1 MTMRTHRSLCS
12 EIAGTL
18 NVSDF
23 ARFEKDFAD
32 PEVGRMVEKNAT
44 VMEVLGTLTAKP
56 LVPHTTM
63 AKRAAARF
71 TPGTDVVQVRP
82 HGYGY
87 VIKVSSAPAGMAP
100 QETQVSAQQAQQ
112 VLPPEMLQ
120 AADQQGAATVTGVQ
134 ADPDPLVEQMAPV
147 TAFGL
152 YKVTN
157 AETGKQ
163 IIGHVIPNLFDP
175 IQGGPT
181 GIALFTNGSAYSAQ
195 PGISGSLIGVS
206 HNLPIP
212 ENPDV
217 RGLGVFVKTNGKAI
231 ICTVPYNIVTKVN
244 VEGNGYFAAQ
254 DLNGNDLRI
263 IPSPGL
269 LRPTASSTTD
279 IAIPPDYKFM
289 PLENPIQLASGDE
302 LMKAAQAGAYE
313 TMVEIRAW
321 EGGCRLSGPVF
332 EKIGSGEHDWV
343 DGVFWLAAA
352 GMPQNLS
359 AACLEKAAST
369 GQPIRMFGLRP
380 LSSREELYEDAL
392 KEAAVEMLE
401 THLPQRVNLLKEI
414 SAITFDKKASALVD
428 TASVDAVLALNFLNP
443 ENVETFIEF
452 LPQLEE
458 ASTKLASVVLAA
470 QIGLQSIPKTAAVR
484 AMFALEDVIN
494 GLKSLKTY
502 QV

>member
-1 MTMRTHRSLCS
+1 MTNRTLCS
-12 EIAGTL
+12 AIAGTI
-18 NVSDF
+18 NNSDF
-23 ARFEKDFAD
+23 ARFEQEFST
-32 PEVGRMVEKNAT
+32 PEVRRMIEKNAS
-44 VMEVLGTLTAKP
+44 VMEVLHRLTDAP
-56 LVPHTTM
+56 IVPHTVM
-63 AKRAAARF
+63 AKRASARF
-71 TPGTDVVQVRP
+71 APGTDVVQVRP
-82 HGYGY
+82 SGYGY
-87 VIKVSSAPAGMAP
+87 VIKVSAAPAGMAP
-100 QETQVSAQQAQQ
+100 QEAQVSAQEAQQ
-112 VLPPEMLQ
+112 ALPPEMLQ

-134 ADPDPLVEQMAPV
+134 AEPDPMAEQMAPV
-147 TAFGL
+147 TAFGI

-163 IIGHVIPNLFDP
+163 MIGYVIPNLFDP
-175 IQGGPT
+175 IQGAPT
-181 GIALFTNGSAYSAQ
+181 GVALFTNGTAYAVQ
-195 PGISGSLIGVS
+195 PGITGSLVGVN

-231 ICTVPYNIVTKVN
+231 MCTMPYNIVTKVQ

-254 DLNGNDLRI
+254 DMQGNDIRI
-263 IPSPGL
+263 IPSQGL
-269 LRPTASSTTD
+269 MRPVASSTTD
-279 IAIPPDYKFM
+279 IAIPADFKFM
-289 PLENPIQLASGDE
+289 PLENPVQLAAGNE
-302 LMKAAQAGAYE
+302 LMKAAQANAYE
-313 TMVEIRAW
+313 TMAEIRAW

-332 EKIGSGEHDWV
+332 EKVGSGEHDWV

-359 AACLEKAAST
+359 AACLEKAASS
-369 GQPIRMFGLRP
+369 GKPIRMFGLQP
-380 LSSREELYEDAL
+380 LSTREDIYQEAL
-392 KEAAVEMLE
+392 KEAAVDMLE
-401 THLPQRVNLLKEI
+401 TEIPHRVNLLKEI

-484 AMFALEDVIN
+484 AMFALEDVIS

>member
-1 MTMRTHRSLCS
+1 MPRQTLCS
-12 EIAGTL
+12 AISGTL
-18 NVSDF
+18 NATDF
-23 ARFEKDFAD
+23 DQFEKDFSNPD
-32 PEVGRMVEKNAT
+32 LRRMIEKNAG
-44 VMEVLGTLTAKP
+44 VMECLHRLTATP
-56 LVPHTTM
+56 IVSSANL
-63 AKRAAARF
+63 AKIASVRM
-71 TPGTDVVQVRP
+71 PIGTDVIQVRP
-82 HGYGY
+82 SNYGY
-87 VIKVSSAPAGMAP
+87 VIKVSAAPAGMAP

-120 AADQQGAATVTGVQ
+120 AADQQGAATVTAVD
-134 ADPDPLVEQMAPV
+134 AAPDPMTEQMAPA
-147 TAFGL
+147 TAFGI
-152 YKVTN
+152 YKVTS
-157 AETGKQ
+157 AESGKQ
-163 IIGHVIPNLFDP
+163 AVGYVIPGLFDP
-175 IQGGPT
+175 VQGGPT
-181 GIALFTNGSAYSAQ
+181 GMALFTNGNSYSVQ
-195 PGISGSLIGVS
+195 PQISGTLVGVN

-212 ENPDV
+212 ETADM
-217 RGLGVFVKTNGKAI
+217 RGLGVFIKTNGKAI
-231 ICTVPYNIVTKVN
+231 MCTVPYNIVTKVN
-244 VEGNGYFAAQ
+244 LGGSGYFAAQ
-254 DLNGNDLRI
+254 DMNGNDIRI

-269 LRPTASSTTD
+269 AKPVASSTTD
-279 IAIPPDYKFM
+279 IAIPPDFKFM
-289 PLENPIQLASGDE
+289 PLENPIQLAAGSE
-302 LMKAAQAGAYE
+302 LMKAAQANAYE

-321 EGGCRLSGPVF
+321 DGGCRLSGPVF
-332 EKIGSGEHDWV
+332 EKIGSGEHTWA

-359 AACLEKAAST
+359 SACLEKAASS
-369 GQPIRMFGLRP
+369 GNVVRMFGLRP
-380 LSSREELYEDAL
+380 VSTRNEMYEDAL
-392 KEAAVEMLE
+392 KEAAVDMMD

>member
-1 MTMRTHRSLCS
+1 MPRQTLCS
-12 EIAGTL
+12 AIAGTL
-18 NVSDF
+18 NQTDFSRFEDDF
-23 ARFEKDFAD
+23 ANPDLR
-32 PEVGRMVEKNAT
+32 RMIEKNAG
-44 VMEVLGTLTAKP
+44 VMECLQRLTSTPILSSDSLAK
-56 LVPHTTM
+56 TASSRM
-63 AKRAAARF
+63 GIAA
-71 TPGTDVVQVRP
+71 DVIQVRP
-82 HGYGY
+82 SNYGY
-87 VIKVSSAPAGMAP
+87 VIKVSAAPAGMAP
-100 QETQVSAQQAQQ
+100 QEAQVSAQQAQQ

-120 AADQQGAATVTGVQ
+120 AADQQGAATVTTVEGT
-134 ADPDPLVEQMAPV
+134 PDPLSEKMKPA
-147 TAFGL
+147 TAFGI
-152 YKVTN
+152 YKVTS
-157 AETGKQ
+157 AESGKQ
-163 IIGHVIPNLFDP
+163 AVGYVIPGLFDP
-175 IQGGPT
+175 VQGGPSGMT
-181 GIALFTNGSAYSAQ
+181 LFTNGTSYSVQ
-195 PGISGSLIGVS
+195 PEISGTLVGVN

-212 ENPDV
+212 ESADV
-217 RGLGVFVKTNGKAI
+217 RGLGVFIKTTSKGI
-231 ICTVPYNIVTKVN
+231 MCTVPYNIVTKVN
-244 VEGNGYFAAQ
+244 LGGSGYFAAQ
-254 DLNGNDLRI
+254 DLNGNDIRI

-269 LRPTASSTTD
+269 AKPVASSTTD
-279 IAIPPDYKFM
+279 IAIPPDFKFM
-289 PLENPIQLASGDE
+289 PLENPIQLAAGSE
-302 LMKAAQAGAYE
+302 LMKAAQANAYE

-321 EGGCRLSGPVF
+321 EGGCRLGGPVF
-332 EKIGSGEHDWV
+332 EKIGSGHHSWA

-359 AACLEKAAST
+359 SACLEKAASS
-369 GQPIRMFGLRP
+369 GNVVRMFGLRP
-380 LSSREELYEDAL
+380 VSTRNEMYEDAL
-392 KEAAVEMLE
+392 KEAAVDMLE

>member
-1 MTMRTHRSLCS
+1 MKKAATICEAIS
-12 EIAGTL
+12 GTL
-18 NVSDF
+18 NRSDF
-23 ARFEKDFAD
+23 DRFDEVFSD
-32 PEVGRMVEKNAT
+32 PETRRMVEKNAS
-44 VMEVLGTLTAKP
+44 VMDVLQVLTAKP
-56 LVPHTTM
+56 LRSVQDLQ
-63 AKRAAARF
+63 KAASARF
-71 TPGTDVVQVRP
+71 TPGVEVVQIRP

-87 VIKVSSAPAGMAP
+87 SVKVSAAPAGMAP
-100 QETQVSAQQAQQ
+100 QEMQISAQQARQ
-112 VLPPEMLQ
+112 VLPPQMLQ
-120 AADQQGAATVTGVQ
+120 TADQQGVATVTGVQ
-134 ADPDPLVEQMAPV
+134 AEPDPLVEQMAPV
-147 TAFGL
+147 TAFGI

-163 IIGHVIPNLFDP
+163 VIGHVIPNLFDP

-181 GIALFTNGSAYSAQ
+181 GIALFTNGTAYSAQ

-244 VEGNGYFAAQ
+244 VEGSGYFAAQ

-269 LRPTASSTTD
+269 LRPTASSRTD
-279 IAIPPDYKFM
+279 IAIPADYQFM
-289 PLENPIQLASGDE
+289 PLDNPIQLASGNE
-302 LMKAAQAGAYE
+302 LMKAAQANAYE

-369 GQPIRMFGLRP
+369 GQPVRLFGLRP
-380 LSSREELYEDAL
+380 VSSREEAYEDAL
-392 KEAAVEMLE
+392 KEAAVDMLE

>member
-1 MTMRTHRSLCS
+1 MKKAATICEAIS
-12 EIAGTL
+12 GTL
-18 NVSDF
+18 NRTDF
-23 ARFEKDFAD
+23 DRFDEVFSD
-32 PEVGRMVEKNAT
+32 PEARRMVEKNAS
-44 VMEVLGTLTAKP
+44 VMDVLQVLTAKP
-56 LVPHTTM
+56 LRSVQDLQ
-63 AKRAAARF
+63 KAASARF
-71 TPGTDVVQVRP
+71 TPGVEVVQIRP

-87 VIKVSSAPAGMAP
+87 SVKVSAAPAGMAP
-100 QETQVSAQQAQQ
+100 QEMQISAQQARQA
-112 VLPPEMLQ
+112 LPPQMLQ
-120 AADQQGAATVTGVQ
+120 TADQQGVATVTGVQ
-134 ADPDPLVEQMAPV
+134 AEPDPLVEQMAPV
-147 TAFGL
+147 TAFGI

-163 IIGHVIPNLFDP
+163 VIGHVIPNLFDP

-181 GIALFTNGSAYSAQ
+181 GIALFTNGTAYSAQ

-269 LRPTASSTTD
+269 LRPTASSMTD
-279 IAIPPDYKFM
+279 IAIPADYKFM
-289 PLENPIQLASGDE
+289 PLDNPIQLAAGNE
-302 LMKAAQAGAYE
+302 LMKAAQANAYE

-369 GQPIRMFGLRP
+369 GQPVRLFGLRP
-380 LSSREELYEDAL
+380 VSSREEAYEDAL
-392 KEAAVEMLE
+392 KEAAVDMLE

>member
-1 MTMRTHRSLCS
+1 MKTTTLCS
-12 EIAGTL
+12 AISGTI
-18 NVSDF
+18 NHSDF
-23 ARFEKDFAD
+23 ARFEQEFASPD
-32 PEVGRMVEKNAT
+32 VRRMIEKNAS
-44 VMEVLGTLTAKP
+44 VMEVLHRLTDSP
-56 LVPHTTM
+56 IIPHTVM
-63 AKRAAARF
+63 AKRASSRF
-71 TPGTDVVQVRP
+71 VPGTDVVQVRP
-82 HGYGY
+82 SGYGY
-87 VIKVSSAPAGMAP
+87 AIKVSAAPDGMAP
-100 QETQVSAQQAQQ
+100 QEMQVSAQQAQQ
-112 VLPPEMLQ
+112 ALPPEMLQ

-134 ADPDPLVEQMAPV
+134 AEPDPMAEQMAPV
-147 TAFGL
+147 TAFGI

-163 IIGHVIPNLFDP
+163 MIGYVIPNLFDP
-175 IQGGPT
+175 VQGAPT
-181 GIALFTNGSAYSAQ
+181 GVALFTNGTAYAVQ
-195 PGISGSLIGVS
+195 PGITGSLVGVN

-231 ICTVPYNIVTKVN
+231 MCTMPYNIVTKVQ

-254 DLNGNDLRI
+254 DMQGNDIRI
-263 IPSPGL
+263 IPSQGL
-269 LRPTASSTTD
+269 TRPVASSTTD
-279 IAIPPDYKFM
+279 IAIPADFKFM
-289 PLENPIQLASGDE
+289 PLENPVQLAAGNE
-302 LMKAAQAGAYE
+302 LMKAAQANAYE
-313 TMVEIRAW
+313 TMAEIRAW

-332 EKIGSGEHDWV
+332 EKVGSGEHDWV

-359 AACLEKAAST
+359 AACLEKAASS
-369 GQPIRMFGLRP
+369 GKPIRMFGLQP
-380 LSSREELYEDAL
+380 LSTREELYQEAL
-392 KEAAVEMLE
+392 KEAAVDMLE
-401 THLPQRVNLLKEI
+401 TEIPQRVNLLKEI
-414 SAITFDKKASALVD
+414 SAITFDKRASALVD

-484 AMFALEDVIN
+484 AMFALEDVIS

>member
-1 MTMRTHRSLCS
+1 MKASTGLCAA
-12 EIAGTL
+12 IAGTL
-18 NVSDF
+18 NRGDF
-23 ARFEKDFAD
+23 DRFDQTFAD
-32 PEVGRMVEKNAT
+32 PEVRRMIEKNAS
-44 VMEVLGTLTAKP
+44 VMTCLQDLTSKPVVEFAETAK
-56 LVPHTTM
+56 
-63 AKRAAARF
+63 KAAARF
-71 TPGTDVVQVRP
+71 SPGTDVVQVRP

-87 VIKVSSAPAGMAP
+87 LVKVSAAPAGMAP
-100 QETQVSAQQAQQ
+100 QEMQISAQQAQQ
-112 VLPPEMLQ
+112 ALPPEMLQ
-120 AADQQGAATVTGVQ
+120 AADQQGVATVTGVQ
-134 ADPDPLVEQMAPV
+134 AEPDPLVEQMAPV

-163 IIGHVIPNLFDP
+163 VVGHVIPNLFDP

-181 GIALFTNGSAYSAQ
+181 GIALFTNGAAYAAQ
-195 PGISGSLIGVS
+195 PGIVGSLIGVS

-217 RGLGVFVKTNGKAI
+217 RGIGVFVKTNGKAI
-231 ICTVPYNIVTKVN
+231 ICTVPYNVVTKVN
-244 VEGNGYFAAQ
+244 VEGNSYFAAQ
-254 DLNGNDLRI
+254 DMNGNDIRI

-289 PLENPIQLASGDE
+289 PLENPIQLSSGNE
-302 LMKAAQAGAYE
+302 LMKAAQANAYE

-369 GQPIRMFGLRP
+369 GQPIRLFGLRP
-380 LSSREELYEDAL
+380 LSSREEVYEDAL
-392 KEAAVEMLE
+392 KEAAVELLE
-401 THLPQRVNLLKEI
+401 TQLPQRVNLLKEI

>member
-1 MTMRTHRSLCS
+1 MANRTLCS
-12 EIAGTL
+12 AISGTI
-18 NVSDF
+18 NHSDF
-23 ARFEKDFAD
+23 ARFEQEFSNPD
-32 PEVGRMVEKNAT
+32 VRRMIEKNAS
-44 VMEVLGTLTAKP
+44 VMDVLHRLTASP
-56 LVPHTTM
+56 IVPHTVM
-63 AKRAAARF
+63 AKRASARF
-71 TPGTDVVQVRP
+71 APGTDVVQVRP
-82 HGYGY
+82 SGYGY
-87 VIKVSSAPAGMAP
+87 VIKVSAAPAGVAP
-100 QETQVSAQQAQQ
+100 QEMQVSAQQAQQ
-112 VLPPEMLQ
+112 ALPPEMLQ
-120 AADQQGAATVTGVQ
+120 AADQQGAATVTAVQ
-134 ADPDPLVEQMAPV
+134 AEPDPMIEQMTPV
-147 TAFGL
+147 TAFGI

-163 IIGHVIPNLFDP
+163 MIGYVIPNLFDP
-175 IQGGPT
+175 VQGAPT
-181 GIALFTNGSAYSAQ
+181 GVALFTNGTAYAVQ
-195 PGISGSLIGVS
+195 PGITGSLVGVN

-231 ICTVPYNIVTKVN
+231 MCTMPYNIVTKVQ

-254 DLNGNDLRI
+254 DMQGNDIRI
-263 IPSPGL
+263 IPSQGL
-269 LRPTASSTTD
+269 TRPVASSTTD
-279 IAIPPDYKFM
+279 IAIPADFKFM
-289 PLENPIQLASGDE
+289 PLENPVQLAAGNE
-302 LMKAAQAGAYE
+302 LMKAAQANAYE
-313 TMVEIRAW
+313 TMAEIRAW

-332 EKIGSGEHDWV
+332 EKVGSGEHDWV
-343 DGVFWLAAA
+343 GGVFWLAAA

-359 AACLEKAAST
+359 AACLEKAASSGT
-369 GQPIRMFGLRP
+369 PIRMFGLQP
-380 LSSREELYEDAL
+380 LSTREELYQEAL
-392 KEAAVEMLE
+392 KEAAVDMLDTE
-401 THLPQRVNLLKEI
+401 IPQRVNLLKEI

-484 AMFALEDVIN
+484 AMFALEDVIS